1 MRPWLA
7 AVFAL
12 HLFLSV
18 GAWAFG
24 PSHGGEAVQ
33 ASPAQSLVI
42 EVAATAAQPAHDDGL
57 SADHWPGHGPTDAQ
71 ADLPECLD
79 APIATSGPG
88 EHLRTPSPPPAQDLT
103 PPVLDGL
110 QRPPRGLLAL
120 A

>member
-24 PSHGGEAVQ
+24 PSHGVDATQ
-33 ASPAQSLVI
+33 ATHAQSLVVV
-42 EVAATAAQPAHDDGL
+42 EAAAAQPAPDGGL
-57 SADHWPGHGPTDAQ
+57 TTDPWPDHGLADAQ

-79 APIATSGPG
+79 VPIATSGPG
-88 EHLRTPSPPPAQDLT
+88 EHLRTPSSPPAQDLT

-110 QRPPRGLLAL
+110 QRPPRGPLAF

>member
-12 HLFLSV
+12 HLFLSA

-24 PSHGGEAVQ
+24 PSHGGEALE
-33 ASPAQSLVI
+33 AAHAQSLVI
-42 EVAATAAQPAHDDGL
+42 EAAAAAAQPATDEGL
-57 SADHWPGHGPTDAQ
+57 SADHWPEHGLADAQ

-79 APIATSGPG
+79 VPIATSAPG
-88 EHLRTPSPPPAQDLT
+88 EHLRTPSPPAAQDLT

-110 QRPPRGLLAL
+110 QRPPRGLPAL

>member
-24 PSHGGEAVQ
+24 PSQGAQAVQ
-33 ASPAQSLVI
+33 ASHAQSLVI
-42 EVAATAAQPAHDDGL
+42 EAAAAQPTPDGDL
-57 SADHWPGHGPTDAQ
+57 SADHWPDHSLADAQ

-79 APIATSGPG
+79 ALIATSGPY

-110 QRPPRGLLAL
+110 QRPPRGPLSLA
-120 A
+120 

>member
-24 PSHGGEAVQ
+24 PSHGVEAVP
-33 ASPAQSLVI
+33 ATHAQSLVI
-42 EVAATAAQPAHDDGL
+42 EAVAAAEPAPDDGP
-57 SADHWPGHGPTDAQ
+57 SADHWPDHGLADAQ

-79 APIATSGPG
+79 VPIASSAPG

-110 QRPPRGLLAL
+110 QRPPRGLHAF

>member
-24 PSHGGEAVQ
+24 PSHGVEAVQ
-33 ASPAQSLVI
+33 ASHAQSLVI
-42 EVAATAAQPAHDDGL
+42 EAVAAVQPTPDDGL
-57 SADHWPGHGPTDAQ
+57 SADPWPEHGLPDAQ

-88 EHLRTPSPPPAQDLT
+88 EHLRTPSPPPAPDLT

-110 QRPPRGLLAL
+110 QRPPRGLLAF